1 MDHLRIED
9 ENIAELYATGRL
21 SSEDEEAYEIH
32 LLECRKCREAVS
44 FADDFRHSIQTV
56 AAEEA
61 VRTATRAGLL
71 VWLARRSH
79 LVRIGVTALL
89 LVLAALPAWL
99 ILDRSNLRRALEEAR
114 VSQPARPEQV
124 AAQSPAPAPPAVS
137 PAGSPATP
145 ENGAEIA
152 RLEQELSREREA
164 REGLAGRIAELT
176 RPQINTALYSLGIV
190 RGSDAGEIEL
200 GPQPEWVVLSMEL
213 PAAEYESYRVT
224 LVNGDGATVWK
235 GDGLLPTASDTL
247 NVLVYSD
254 LLKPGEHRL
263 QLEGV
268 HADRAV
274 PAGEIA
280 FRVK

>member
-1 MDHLRIED
+1 MDHSRIED
-9 ENIAELYATGRL
+9 ESIAELYATGRL
-21 SSEDEEAYEIH
+21 SPEDEEAYEIH
-32 LLECRKCREAVS
+32 LLECRKCREIVNVV
-44 FADDFRHSIQTV
+44 DDFRQSIQTV

-61 VRTATRAGLL
+61 VRSSARAGLL

-79 LVRIGVTALL
+79 LVRIGVTAFL

-99 ILDRSNLRRALEEAR
+99 ILERSSLRRELEEAR
-114 VSQPARPEQV
+114 ISKPAPGP
-124 AAQSPAPAPPAVS
+124 AAAPSPAPALPPVPPAG
-137 PAGSPATP
+137 PPATP
-145 ENGAEIA
+145 ENDAEIV

-164 REGLAGRIAELT
+164 RERLAGRIAELT

-200 GPQPEWVVLSMEL
+200 GPRPEWVVLSMEL
-213 PAAEYESYRVT
+213 PAAEHESYRVT
-224 LVNGDGATVWK
+224 LLDGGGATVWK

-263 QLEGV
+263 RLEGV